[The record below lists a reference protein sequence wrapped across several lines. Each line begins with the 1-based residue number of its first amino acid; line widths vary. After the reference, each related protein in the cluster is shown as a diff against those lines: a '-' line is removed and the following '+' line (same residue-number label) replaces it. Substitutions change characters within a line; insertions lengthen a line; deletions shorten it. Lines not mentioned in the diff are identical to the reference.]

1 MSLASRD
8 RRGPPCACPIPS
20 TVWDEKRGGK
30 CGGELVY
37 KGMYDRNLKLV
48 FETIG
53 EAIAKEDTL
62 SFLGFGTFKTTIR
75 KATKVKTPKGVI
87 VDVPEKRVLKFSVG
101 SDLKEK
107 AANKK

>member
-1 MSLASRD
+1 MNKAEFVKLLA
-8 RRGPPCACPIPS
+8 
-20 TVWDEKRGGK
+20 EKMETSAVSADK
-30 CGGELVY
+30 
-37 KGMYDRNLKLV
+37 NLKLV

-62 SFLGFGTFKTTIR
+62 SFIGFGTFKTTIR
-75 KATKVKTPKGVI
+75 KATKVKTPKGVM
-87 VDVPEKRVLKFSVG
+87 VDVSEKRVLKFSVG